1 MSDMLVVTNN
11 NFANTC
17 LVASFC
23 IVLVLVMKISGM
35 SLHAVEFDIFFFPF
49 VKLLG
54 EWGEKHG
61 TMIFHSSKSTEACL
75 PTSTTKARGG
85 SFPSLHGNM
94 EKSIPD
100 F

>member
-11 NFANTC
+11 NFANTR

-23 IVLVLVMKISGM
+23 IVFVLIMKISGM
-35 SLHAVEFDIFFFPF
+35 SLHAVEFGNFFFPF

-61 TMIFHSSKSTEACL
+61 TMVFHSSKSTEACL
-75 PTSTTKARGG
+75 PTSTTKA
-85 SFPSLHGNM
+85 
-94 EKSIPD
+94 
-100 F
+100 